1 MSSIP
6 RFSLTDLTRSAA
18 GLQMAVA
25 THRLALLTRHGKP
38 ALAVLPV
45 EVLHHL
51 LRVAEQAAG
60 LVHQPDLLQAG
71 AVLHTTQQTGLVDE
85 IPWLMKCL
93 KELAGETEQNS

>member
-18 GLQMAVA
+18 ALQTAVA
-25 THRLALLTRHGKP
+25 AQQLALLTRHGKP

-51 LRVAEQAAG
+51 LRIAEQAAG
-60 LVHQPDLLQAG
+60 LVHQPDLWQAS
-71 AVLHTTQQTGLVDE
+71 AVLHTTQQTGLADE
-85 IPWLMKCL
+85 LPWLLKCL
-93 KELAGETEQNS
+93 KELAGEAEQNT